1 MFNRKFNLIS
11 IILAGLLAIILSG
24 CGATVAGPQ
33 IVQHDA
39 WGRPSP
45 KMAGTGAVYVVIE
58 NKGGQADRLIGATSQ
73 AAAKV
78 EVHESYMDGDVM
90 KMRPIPA
97 VDVPVGG
104 TLELKP
110 GSYHI
115 MLIDL
120 VKPLESGSHIAVTL
134 KFEKSGDV
142 PLDVEIREE

>member
-1 MFNRKFNLIS
+1 MLNRKISLIS
-11 IILAGLLAIILSG
+11 IVLAGLLAIILSG
-24 CGATVAGPQ
+24 CSAAAAGPQ

-58 NKGGQADRLIGATSQ
+58 NKGGQADRLVGASSP
-73 AAAKV
+73 AAANV
-78 EVHESYMDGDVM
+78 EVHESYMDGEVM
-90 KMRPIPA
+90 KMRPVPS
-97 VDVPVGG
+97 VDVPAGG

-120 VKPLESGSHIAVTL
+120 VKPLELGSHIAVTL

-142 PLDVEIREE
+142 PLDVEIKE

>member
-1 MFNRKFNLIS
+1 MFNWKINLIS
-11 IILAGLLAIILSG
+11 IALAGLLAIILSG
-24 CGATVAGPQ
+24 CSAAAAGPQ

-45 KMAGTGAVYVVIE
+45 KMAGAGAVYVVIE
-58 NKGGQADRLIGATSQ
+58 NKGSQADRLIGAISP

-78 EVHESYMDGDVM
+78 EVHESYMEGDVM
-90 KMRPIPA
+90 KMRPVPA
-97 VDVPVGG
+97 VDVPAGG

-120 VKPLESGSHIAVTL
+120 IKPLERGSHISATL
-134 KFEKSGDV
+134 KFENSGNV
-142 PLDVEIREE
+142 PLDVEIRE

>member
-1 MFNRKFNLIS
+1 MFNWKFNLIS
-11 IILAGLLAIILSG
+11 IILAGLLAIILAG
-24 CGATVAGPQ
+24 CGATAAGPQ

-45 KMAGTGAVYVVIE
+45 MMAGTGAVYVVIE
-58 NKGGQADRLIGATSQ
+58 NKGNQADRLIGASSS

-78 EVHESYMDGDVM
+78 EVHESFMEGEVM
-90 KMRPIPA
+90 KMRPAPV
-97 VDVPVGG
+97 VDVPAGG

-120 VKPLESGSHIAVTL
+120 VEPLELGSHIAATL

-142 PLDVEIREE
+142 PLDVEIKE

>member
-1 MFNRKFNLIS
+1 MFNWKFNFIS
-11 IILAGLLAIILSG
+11 IALAGLLAIILSG
-24 CGATVAGPQ
+24 CSAAAAGPQ

-58 NKGGQADRLIGATSQ
+58 NKGGQADRLIGASSP

-78 EVHESYMDGDVM
+78 EVHESYMEGEVM
-90 KMRPIPA
+90 KMRPVPA
-97 VDVPVGG
+97 VDVPAGG

-120 VKPLESGSHIAVTL
+120 VKPLESDSHISVTL
-134 KFEKSGDV
+134 KFEKSGEI
-142 PLDVEIREE
+142 PLDVEIRE